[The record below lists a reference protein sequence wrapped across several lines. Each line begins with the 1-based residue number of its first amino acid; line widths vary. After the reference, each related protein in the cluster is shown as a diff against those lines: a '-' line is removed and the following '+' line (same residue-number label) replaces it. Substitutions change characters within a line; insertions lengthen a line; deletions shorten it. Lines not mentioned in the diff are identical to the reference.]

1 MGPWE
6 GSPVVQAVPVG
17 PACTPGMLCS
27 SACHP
32 RLSGHRKG
40 CDCRRKTPSVRSVLP
55 ALAPPQRAGLPTR
68 RPRESRAVAD
78 RERREKQAVVEQW
91 RR

>member
-6 GSPVVQAVPVG
+6 GSPVVPAVPVG
-17 PACTPGMLCS
+17 PAYTPGMLCS

-32 RLSGHRKG
+32 RLSGHRKS

-55 ALAPPQRAGLPTR
+55 ALAPRRLPTR
-68 RPRESRAVAD
+68 RPQESRAVAD
-78 RERREKQAVVEQW
+78 RECREKQAVVEQW